1 MSKINSMIA
10 RGELGSTIFRI
21 IFLAGSILFVL
32 FPLYWMVITSLKNE
46 NELFANTQTFFPKDL
61 TWEHYFDPV
70 SGIFAEGST
79 FIQFFLNSMIISF
92 VSMILCLGIGAYAA
106 YSLARFKLK
115 KNRNERLSFL
125 ILTARMLPPIVV
137 VIPMYL
143 IMQQLGLIN
152 TYWAMLIVYTGF
164 NLPFVVWMLKAFFDE
179 VPKELEE
186 SAMIDGASRMKAFHI
201 IVLPLVLPGF
211 VATSIFTLILTWN
224 EFMFAMFLLNSTD
237 MMTLPAGISTFIT
250 QYETNW
256 GALTAAATVSVIP
269 VLIFSFVVQK
279 HLVKGMTMGAVK
291 G

>member
-1 MSKINSMIA
+1 MSKFKNTVA
-10 RGELGSTIFRI
+10 RGELGSTIFRYV
-21 IFLAGSILFVL
+21 FLVGSILFVL
-32 FPLYWMVITSLKNE
+32 FPLYWMVITSLKTE
-46 NELFANTQTFFPKDL
+46 GELFAKAQTFFPKEL

-70 SGIFAEGST
+70 NGIFASGSA
-79 FIQFFLNSMIISF
+79 FPQFFINSMIVSF
-92 VSMILCLGIGAYAA
+92 VSMILCLVIGAYAA
-106 YSLARFKLK
+106 YSLARFKM
-115 KNRNERLSFL
+115 KNNRSEKISFL

-152 TYWAMLIVYTGF
+152 THWAMLIVYTGF
-164 NLPFVVWMLKAFFDE
+164 NLPFVVWMLKAFFE
-179 VPKELEE
+179 EIPEELEE
-186 SAMIDGASRMKAFHI
+186 SAMIDGASRMKSFHI

-224 EFMFAMFLLNSTD
+224 EFMFAMFLLNSTN

-256 GALTAAATVSVIP
+256 GALTAAATISIIP
-269 VLIFSFVVQK
+269 VLIFSFIAQK
-279 HLVKGMTMGAVK
+279 HLVRGMTMGAVK